1 MAVFYLDTSALV
13 KRYWPEQGTELV
25 DRLIDARTADDRFI
39 TSYLTI
45 LEVTS
50 AAHRLIG
57 SDRLPPGVVH
67 EILGRFRRDLQE
79 HFGVWPLDERILDD
93 AVRVVGQ
100 YRLRSADA
108 IHLATALA
116 MALVDRGS
124 QAVLVSADREL
135 CAAAESAGLRVVDP
149 LRSDAL
155 NHLDELRRPAR

>member
-13 KRYWPEQGTELV
+13 KRYWPEQGTDLV
-25 DRLIDARTADDRFI
+25 DRLSEARTADDRFV
-39 TSYLTI
+39 TSLLTI
-45 LEVTS
+45 LEMTS
-50 AAHRLIG
+50 ATHRLIG
-57 SDRLPPGVVH
+57 SDRLPQNVGH
-67 EILGRFRRDLQE
+67 EILGQFRRDLQE
-79 HFGVWPLDERILDD
+79 HFVVWPLDERTLED
-93 AVRVVGQ
+93 AVHIVEQ

-116 MALVDRGS
+116 MASAAQGS